1 MPLRRFF
8 RWGIVVVT
16 LFLLCSWN
24 ATAFPPAPFYTIYGD
39 VRDANGLLIPA
50 GGATIIFSYQG
61 KEVARYPI
69 TSVAGADYNYM
80 IRMRLDMNSSGT
92 AVYNSIAVKSGLE
105 YTLKVEMGGVT
116 YLPLELSVTLPKVG
130 APADRKRLDLTLGE
144 DTDKDG
150 LPDDWE
156 RALLFRLGYPITDL
170 WRITPSGILEAD
182 GLTNLQKYIA
192 GTYSADTEQAFYL
205 KITSASATDVSVEFY
220 TLTGKVYSLEK
231 STNLSTWTPVLFSIN
246 GAPTSLYTGTASE
259 VVSAQIAWVAGEEKA
274 FYRLKVR

>member
-1 MPLRRFF
+1 L
-8 RWGIVVVT
+8 IT
-16 LFLLCSWN
+16 SFLWCSWN
-24 ATAFPPAPFYTIYGD
+24 AKAFPPAPFYTIYGD
-39 VRDANGLLIPA
+39 VRDASGLIIPA
-50 GGATIIFSYQG
+50 GGATIIFSSQG

-80 IRMRLDMNSSGT
+80 IRMRLDMNSTGT

-105 YTLKVEMGGVT
+105 YTLTVEMGGVN
-116 YLPLELSVTLPKVG
+116 YLPLELSVKLPTVG

-144 DTDKDG
+144 DSDKDG

-156 RALLFRLGYPITDL
+156 RALLFRLGYPTTDL
-170 WRITPSGILEAD
+170 WRITADGVLEAD

-205 KITSASATDVSVEFY
+205 KIATATATAVTVEFY
-220 TLTGKVYSLEK
+220 TLTNKVYILEK
-231 STNLSTWTPVLFSIN
+231 STNLSTWAPVQFIIN
-246 GAPTSLYTGTASE
+246 NTSTSLYTGTASE
-259 VVSAQIAWVAGEEKA
+259 VVVAQIPWVTGEEKA